1 MSKKDVIWL
10 LIRIAGLYLIW
21 QSVQSLVALSSG
33 LVAAGNTPGL
43 LSVSAGVFFQSILRI
58 GLYLSLGFYMLLN
71 GKLFFHLLSRQPDL
85 FED

>member
-1 MSKKDVIWL
+1 MNKKEVIWL

-33 LVAAGNTPGL
+33 LVAAINTPRL
-43 LSVSAGVFFQSILRI
+43 WSVSAGVFFQSVLQI

-71 GKLFFHLLSRQPDL
+71 GRLFYHLLSREPDS